1 VKLYLAA
8 LYSRRAEME
17 VCANFLKNK
26 GFEITSSWVYGAEE
40 NEGRTREQNAIMD
53 LGDVDKA
60 DIVVSFTHAQGT
72 LTKGGGRHVEFGY
85 AYAKGKKLVIIGD
98 RENVFHYLPN
108 VEVFPDL
115 GTWLASRA

>member
-8 LYSRRAEME
+8 LYSRRDEME
-17 VCANFLKNK
+17 ICADYLKNC

-53 LGDVDKA
+53 LEDVDKA
-60 DIVVSFTHAQGT
+60 DIVLSFTHPRGT
-72 LTKGGGRHVEFGY
+72 LTTGGGRHVEFGY
-85 AYAKGKKLVIIGD
+85 AHAKGKQQVLIGE

-108 VEVFPDL
+108 VEVYPDL
-115 GTWLASRA
+115 GTWLASRK